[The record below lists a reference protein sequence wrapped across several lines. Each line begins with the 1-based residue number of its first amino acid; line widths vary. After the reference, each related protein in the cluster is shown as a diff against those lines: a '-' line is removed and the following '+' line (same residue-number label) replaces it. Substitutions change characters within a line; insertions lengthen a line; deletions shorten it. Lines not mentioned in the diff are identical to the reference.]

1 MGGEENGTGAYPV
14 HGLVHSFDIEGN
26 AKGAGKGI
34 LRMTKQ
40 ITAVLAGDIGG
51 TKTNLALRMLAF
63 SGIYLGGGIPP
74 RRPLNERQAVK

>member
-1 MGGEENGTGAYPV
+1 MEQERIQFMAWFIRLISKGMQKGR
-14 HGLVHSFDIEGN
+14 
-26 AKGAGKGI
+26 AKRI